1 VTHWTQEQLDAY
13 KARAAAPD
21 EHCVLLAPV
30 AALPTP
36 ESAVLKAVLDVLR
49 LHRGVAWCARM
60 NSGRFQIEGRWVQA
74 SFKGCADIL
83 GQLTDGRL
91 LAIECKSDKGK
102 TTDEQAAFLR
112 HVRDN
117 HGIAFVARSV
127 DDVMVNL
134 SAVLAGEAA

>member
-1 VTHWTQEQLDAY
+1 VTHWTQADLDDY
-13 KARAAAPD
+13 NARAASERCA
-21 EHCVLLAPV
+21 LLAPIT
-30 AALPTP
+30 ALPAP
-36 ESAVLKAVLDVLR
+36 ESAVLRAVLEVLR

-60 NSGRFQIEGRWVQA
+60 NSGRFQVEGRWVQA

-134 SAVLAGEAA
+134 SAVQ